1 MQSLLTCA
9 KYHLEHK
16 HHIFTEYFE
25 LCEKQTDRA
34 IVEMER
40 VDGAFDRGDPMITK
54 RRGQKVGTGVGRGW
68 MKASVF
74 YIVRKRIVLG
84 LKGVFGTVTW

>member
-1 MQSLLTCA
+1 
-9 KYHLEHK
+9 
-16 HHIFTEYFE
+16 
-25 LCEKQTDRA
+25 
-34 IVEMER
+34 MER

-74 YIVRKRIVLG
+74 YIVRKKRIVLG
-84 LKGVFGTVTW
+84 FKGVFWTISW

>member
-1 MQSLLTCA
+1 
-9 KYHLEHK
+9 
-16 HHIFTEYFE
+16 
-25 LCEKQTDRA
+25 
-34 IVEMER
+34 MER

-84 LKGVFGTVTW
+84 FKEGSPPNTFF

>member
-1 MQSLLTCA
+1 M
-9 KYHLEHK
+9 EHK
-16 HHIFTEYFE
+16 HHIFIEYSE
-25 LCEKQTDRA
+25 LCAKQTDRA
-34 IVEMER
+34 IVEIER

-54 RRGQKVGTGVGRGW
+54 RRGQKVGTGVARG
-68 MKASVF
+68 KASVF